1 MIADSLTNN
10 NLIKSFQLVD
20 YEFEQSKSLSFLKQ
34 LYTAN
39 MYTTGSNCI
48 MMLYSNDFKVLYRRC
63 GEYCLTD

>member
-34 LYTAN
+34 LYILYIQQTCTLQEVTA
-39 MYTTGSNCI
+39 
-48 MMLYSNDFKVLYRRC
+48 L
-63 GEYCLTD
+63 